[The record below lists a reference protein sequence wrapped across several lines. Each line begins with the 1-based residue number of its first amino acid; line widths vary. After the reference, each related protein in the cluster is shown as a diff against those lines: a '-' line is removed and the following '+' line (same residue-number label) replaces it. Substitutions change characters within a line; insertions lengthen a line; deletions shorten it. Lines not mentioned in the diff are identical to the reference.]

1 MTTKNEMI
9 NLLKKEFPTLQLG
22 DDQKGYT
29 QLSPEQYEEQ
39 INLWADARLAKEAE
53 EAKIQAKAQAK
64 AELLERLGISFDEA
78 KLLTA

>member
-1 MTTKNEMI
+1 MI